1 MIQIQVLA
9 WFPSSEEKPQGV
21 AQIPPCTNVICQAGD
36 GALVHSCLCGIFVL
50 SSACVPILLPSTI
63 TGFTHSK
70 TSVMHV
76 QHGFVCVQGRS
87 RGQLGVRTWL
97 GLPTCVF
104 CSSPSTALS
113 RASPECPCFPQWV
126 SMSVRGHFPGRGGMV
141 LQGVQFQRKRVPF
154 AVDPGKPGSAQC
166 QSCWPA
172 WVLRE
177 KLSTKLLTVFSEV
190 LWLCISIMFLH
201 FCNLQCDPVPL
212 LSLIPNGII
221 NPVFNE

>member
-1 MIQIQVLA
+1 
-9 WFPSSEEKPQGV
+9 
-21 AQIPPCTNVICQAGD
+21 
-36 GALVHSCLCGIFVL
+36 
-50 SSACVPILLPSTI
+50 
-63 TGFTHSK
+63 
-70 TSVMHV
+70 
-76 QHGFVCVQGRS
+76 
-87 RGQLGVRTWL
+87 
-97 GLPTCVF
+97 
-104 CSSPSTALS
+104 
-113 RASPECPCFPQWV
+113 
-126 SMSVRGHFPGRGGMV
+126 MSVRGHFPGRGGVV

-177 KLSTKLLTVFSEV
+177 KLSTKLLKVFSEV